1 MDDAPRLSLDAADLE
16 GEQLAALE
24 AALAAAEAQHAQ
36 ATQPSTQPE
45 GCGRMQSTGGEQ
57 LDWQQHGRCTQ
68 PHMTPP
74 STASRTVCVEAT
86 TPTLFVVYGPGLGFA
101 RDALRRKCPDLFG
114 QLSWTQSADQGAGS
128 AATASEP
135 HLALP
140 LRHYER
146 VVRVLDTHSLLPHP
160 GRGGPTRGT
169 SGRIPAPTLAALRRV
184 AAASIAGTVEHTAQV
199 RVARAHFCGTAVY
212 PAATHAPSS
221 SAFSGGG
228 LRRSRTSLRC
238 LACSLGSDSTSFPAC
253 WRDPHPAPQV
263 QVSPCR
269 RARGREDS
277 ASDRMLRRLLRRR
290 PALCGRP
297 SFAASALG
305 GGAGAPCGWP
315 ASRRH
320 HTDLRLL

>member
-1 MDDAPRLSLDAADLE
+1 MDDAPRLSLDAADLQ
-16 GEQLAALE
+16 GEELAALE

-57 LDWQQHGRCTQ
+57 LDWQQHGRGAQ
-68 PHMTPP
+68 PHMPPP

-86 TPTLFVVYGPGLGFA
+86 TPTSFVVYGPGLGFA
-101 RDALRRKCPDLFG
+101 GTALRRQCPDLFG

-128 AATASEP
+128 AATSLEP

-146 VVRVLDTHSLLPHP
+146 VVRVLDTHSLLSHP
-160 GRGGPTRGT
+160 GRGPTRTT
-169 SGRIPAPTLAALRRV
+169 SRIPAPTLAALRRV
-184 AAASIAGTVEHTAQV
+184 AAASIAGTAEHTAQV
-199 RVARAHFCGTAVY
+199 RVARAHFCGTALH
-212 PAATHAPSS
+212 PSATDAPSS

-228 LRRSRTSLRC
+228 LRRSRASLRC
-238 LACSLGSDSTSFPAC
+238 LACSLGSDSAAFPAR
-253 WRDPHPAPQV
+253 WRGPHPAPQV
-263 QVSPCR
+263 QVSTRR
-269 RARGREDS
+269 RARSREDS
-277 ASDRMLRRLLRRR
+277 ASDRMLRRLLHRR
-290 PALCGRP
+290 PALCRRP

-305 GGAGAPCGWP
+305 GGAGAPCGGS

-320 HTDLRLL
+320 HADLRLLR